1 MTKYKQLPGVWS
13 PRQLK
18 MQELLANP
26 FDARTIA
33 EKAKEI
39 GVADNTVYKWKR
51 IPGWRDSVFEIAR
64 KWIGDKAPTVLKS
77 LCDKA
82 VEGDPACIKMYLEM
96 IGKYTQKSE
105 LEIRAGRLE
114 NLSDEQLK
122 EIIERGANIEGGSS
136 RGAFAP
142 EAGGSNKLLPSPQDT
157 GAIS

>member
-1 MTKYKQLPGVWS
+1 MTKYKQLPGTWS
-13 PRQLK
+13 PRQIK

-26 FDARTIA
+26 FDARTIN
-33 EKAKEI
+33 EKAKEL

-64 KWIGDKAPTVLKS
+64 KWIGDKAPKVLKA

-82 VEGDPACIKMYLEM
+82 IEGDPPCIKMYLEM

-114 NLSDEQLK
+114 GLNDEQLK
-122 EIIERGANIEGGSS
+122 EIIEGGAHIEGGSGN
-136 RGAFAP
+136 GAFAP
-142 EAGGSNKLLPSPQDT
+142 EAGGPNKLLPSPQDT